1 MSAPDHSVLPDPP
14 EPRLSP
20 VRVIAALLVLV
31 ALGGAGFFG
40 LSHAAETRA
49 ARAQAATRHV
59 PWFSPYVDA
68 TLTPTLAFQDRAS
81 NPSGD
86 VVLGFVVAGTS
97 DSCTPTWG
105 TYASLDG
112 AATTMDLDRRV
123 EQVRGQGGNAM
134 VSFGGASNTELAV
147 ACDSPEKLE
156 SAYRAV
162 IDRYAADTV
171 DFDIEG
177 AALGDTAA
185 NVRRAQAIKAIQD
198 DGDLAVWLTI
208 PVTPRGLNPD
218 ALAVV
223 RTMLAERVDL
233 AGVNIMAMDFGEPA
247 AGRDMLGAVTSS
259 ITSTHAQL
267 AAVYGAA
274 VSADRVWGKLGVT
287 VMIGQNDVDAEQISV
302 AAAHKITDLAVAKGL
317 GRVSMWSLNRDAPC
331 GATFPVLGTHSNVCS
346 GVAQKPLEF
355 TKAFDR
361 LRGTTRA
368 KPATTTPDVLP
379 EATTTTVDDPA
390 KSPYPIWEPEQAY
403 REGYKVVWHQA
414 VYIARWYSQGQTPD
428 AVNVAPGDAPWR
440 LVGPVLRSDRAPV
453 IPKLPPGTYPEW
465 SPTRVFKAGARV
477 LHHGLPY
484 QAGWYTDGDI
494 PGGAGEGG
502 TISPWEPLYDIPG
515 EPTGRSGETRR

>member
-1 MSAPDHSVLPDPP
+1 
-14 EPRLSP
+14 
-20 VRVIAALLVLV
+20 
-31 ALGGAGFFG
+31 
-40 LSHAAETRA
+40 
-49 ARAQAATRHV
+49 
-59 PWFSPYVDA
+59 
-68 TLTPTLAFQDRAS
+68 
-81 NPSGD
+81 
-86 VVLGFVVAGTS
+86 
-97 DSCTPTWG
+97 
-105 TYASLDG
+105 
-112 AATTMDLDRRV
+112 
-123 EQVRGQGGNAM
+123 
-134 VSFGGASNTELAV
+134 
-147 ACDSPEKLE
+147 
-156 SAYRAV
+156 
-162 IDRYAADTV
+162 
-171 DFDIEG
+171 
-177 AALGDTAA
+177 
-185 NVRRAQAIKAIQD
+185 
-198 DGDLAVWLTI
+198 
-208 PVTPRGLNPD
+208 
-218 ALAVV
+218 
-223 RTMLAERVDL
+223 
-233 AGVNIMAMDFGEPA
+233 
-247 AGRDMLGAVTSS
+247 
-259 ITSTHAQL
+259 
-267 AAVYGAA
+267 
-274 VSADRVWGKLGVT
+274 
-287 VMIGQNDVDAEQISV
+287 MIGQNDVDAEQISV
-302 AAAHKITDLAVAKGL
+302 AAARRITDFAVAKGL

-361 LRGTTRA
+361 LRGTARA

-453 IPKLPPGTYPEW
+453 IPKLPAGTYPKW

-515 EPTGRSGETRR
+515 EPTGRSGETGR